1 MGKRAKTWLTGLLM
15 VFGVT
20 PAMAEDFTENGVHY
34 NILPDNTVEVTH
46 GSQPYNDYV
55 FVPQSVVHN
64 GTTYQV
70 TAIGDEAFNC
80 NTLLMSVS
88 IPETVVK
95 IGTSAFSG
103 CSRMQYITLP
113 NSLTTIGN
121 GAFYGC
127 KQLKTLVIPDKT
139 SRIGNEAFAACT
151 GLSSFVVTDENANFA
166 VEDGVLFNKQ
176 KTTLIAYPNSKG
188 KSYWVPNNVTTVGE
202 QAFVHCA
209 NLEAIVLSTSLTT
222 IEDAAFYGCEGL
234 KKVVFQEGLKTIG
247 VVAFSECQSLEQVS
261 LPSTVTS
268 IGDGAF
274 SFCSELNAISV
285 LSENSTYKSDDGA
298 LLSADGTKILAVPGK
313 KSGSYSI
320 PASVET
326 ISPQAFYGCDQLTT
340 VVIPAGLNVLGDNP
354 FLFCASLREMQVASS
369 NTNFTAPDGVLYSKD
384 KKNLLYYPNAK
395 EGTYKV
401 LDGVETLSNGPFFG
415 SNALSSLSIPATVKN
430 VDNWT
435 FLCCEGLQSV
445 FLPYQLN
452 TLGQSAFKGC
462 SSLQEIICAGLP
474 LGVDDFDT
482 EVYDQ
487 AKLYVPTGLTSE
499 YQKATGW
506 NGFKNV
512 EEYGLFMPDG
522 SALRGQS
529 RIVSVNVAK
538 GLPIS
543 SFQMELDMPEG
554 VVLVEGEDGGKEVWL
569 SEENAQTHQLHFEKK
584 DNGKYLVAVRDD
596 QNRELQ
602 GEDAVLYLNMQLTPD
617 APTGANIITLKDVNF
632 TFNSPVVAAG
642 EAEQIAMQR
651 DMQTNLNVQVFKGD
665 VNVNGRLNVA
675 DFVEDALYLKGSQT
689 ESFHFDE
696 ADVSNNGKVTI
707 EDVNRTLNL
716 IQEEQDLVVK
726 TYFWDTDESSAE
738 SLSKKESW
746 VVSGGVGRI
755 KLTVPN
761 ALKTLHIP
769 AYQFDIVLP
778 PSVSLTGVENTEGV
792 VSEIDTDENGNKVY
806 RVVVASVEV
815 ENLLNADLLPS
826 LIVESAAGTEIGTL
840 PVSLQR
846 VVLADANAKEYLLDD
861 IAFDLLV
868 NDDSGIANVYSE
880 DGLFSHPQDIYNVNG
895 QLVRRAAVSLDG
907 LPAGIYIVGG
917 QKITVGRF

>member
-1 MGKRAKTWLTGLLM
+1 M
-15 VFGVT
+15 
-20 PAMAEDFTENGVHY
+20 
-34 NILPDNTVEVTH
+34 
-46 GSQPYNDYV
+46 
-55 FVPQSVVHN
+55 
-64 GTTYQV
+64 
-70 TAIGDEAFNC
+70 
-80 NTLLMSVS
+80 
-88 IPETVVK
+88 
-95 IGTSAFSG
+95 
-103 CSRMQYITLP
+103 
-113 NSLTTIGN
+113 
-121 GAFYGC
+121 
-127 KQLKTLVIPDKT
+127 
-139 SRIGNEAFAACT
+139 
-151 GLSSFVVTDENANFA
+151 
-166 VEDGVLFNKQ
+166 
-176 KTTLIAYPNSKG
+176 
-188 KSYWVPNNVTTVGE
+188 
-202 QAFVHCA
+202 
-209 NLEAIVLSTSLTT
+209 
-222 IEDAAFYGCEGL
+222 
-234 KKVVFQEGLKTIG
+234 
-247 VVAFSECQSLEQVS
+247 
-261 LPSTVTS
+261 
-268 IGDGAF
+268 
-274 SFCSELNAISV
+274 
-285 LSENSTYKSDDGA
+285 
-298 LLSADGTKILAVPGK
+298 
-313 KSGSYSI
+313 
-320 PASVET
+320 
-326 ISPQAFYGCDQLTT
+326 
-340 VVIPAGLNVLGDNP
+340 
-354 FLFCASLREMQVASS
+354 
-369 NTNFTAPDGVLYSKD
+369 
-384 KKNLLYYPNAK
+384 
-395 EGTYKV
+395 
-401 LDGVETLSNGPFFG
+401 
-415 SNALSSLSIPATVKN
+415 
-430 VDNWT
+430 
-435 FLCCEGLQSV
+435 

-482 EVYDQ
+482 EVYNQ
-487 AKLYVPTGLTSE
+487 AKLYVPMGLTSE
-499 YQKATGW
+499 YQKTMGW

-529 RIVSVNVAK
+529 RVVSVNVAK

-617 APTGANIITLKDVNF
+617 APTGTNIITLKDVNF

-707 EDVNRTLNL
+707 EDVNRMLNL

-738 SLSKKESW
+738 SLSMKESW
-746 VVSGGVGRI
+746 VVTGGVGRI

-761 ALKTLHIP
+761 ALKTQHIP

-778 PSVSLTGVENTEGV
+778 PSVSLMGVENAEAV

-826 LIVESAAGTEIGTL
+826 LIIESAAGTGTGAL
-840 PVSLQR
+840 SVSLQH
-846 VVLADANAKEYLLDD
+846 VVLADANAKEYLLDN
-861 IAFDLLV
+861 ISFDLLV
-868 NDDSGIANVYSE
+868 NEGSDIANVYSE

-895 QLVRRAAVSLDG
+895 QLMRKAAVSLDG
-907 LPAGIYIVGG
+907 LPVGIYIVGG
-917 QKITVGRF
+917 QKKAASTGKCRGLCSNCCSNDFSFSLIIWIVLYTSLRPVTAVKIAVADSLGDVHGLYFLAAGKVGDGAGHFEDAAVGAGTQFQTLHRHAEHVQTGFIGFGIRVDHLFGHLGIAVNTFVILETLLLNLPGGNDTLADDRRGLTGLHLRKLDERNGLNFAVDVDAVE